1 MPTPEPFTVD
11 ADVADL
17 LRPRPQERLFAFV
30 DRWRAVPRS
39 SLGLTSLVIPLV
51 VGLLLVGG
59 LWWLLRPASAPIET
73 SIPLAAASEG
83 GSSVV
88 GSSSGGEPTA
98 SGPAAGGDGVP
109 TSAAAPVVVQAAGAV
124 VVPGVYRLAPGSRV
138 DDLVRRAGGL
148 TPDAD
153 VDRVNLAALVGDGER
168 VWVPRRGEDAVP
180 PVVAGTGTGVV
191 AGGGHPGGST
201 GTGTDGTPST
211 ASPVD
216 LNTATA
222 EQLDELPGVGPA
234 TAAAILAYRDANG
247 PFRSVEDLLEVRGIG
262 DAKLDQL
269 RSLVRV

>member
-1 MPTPEPFTVD
+1 MPAPEPFTVD
-11 ADVADL
+11 DDIADL
-17 LRPRPQERLFAFV
+17 LRPRPQERLLALV

-39 SLGLTSLVIPLV
+39 PLGLTSLVVPLV

-59 LWWLLRPASAPIET
+59 LWWLLRPASAPIEA
-73 SIPLAAASEG
+73 SIPLASPSAG
-83 GSSVV
+83 GSSVA
-88 GSSSGGEPTA
+88 GSSSGGAPTA
-98 SGPAAGGDGVP
+98 SGPAPGGDGVP

-191 AGGGHPGGST
+191 AGGGHPGGPI
-201 GTGTDGTPST
+201 GTGTDGTPSS
-211 ASPVD
+211 ASPLD